1 MSMAE
6 DRYVLQ
12 QPAAQS
18 NTLYRKYRPQSFAP
32 GELVGQEA
40 IAQTLRNAI
49 AHGRVAHAYLF
60 CGPRGTGKTSTAR
73 LLAKAVN
80 CLHSDPWQRPC
91 NACEACQLINT
102 GATVDL
108 IEIDAASNRGVDD
121 IRDLREKV
129 KYAPAQLRVKFY
141 IIDEAHQLT
150 RDACN
155 AFLKTLE
162 EPPPHVVFVL
172 ATTEPDKLLD
182 TVASR
187 CQRFDFRR
195 IPLEAMCA
203 RLRTVCEREGI
214 IADEQALELIARHA
228 SGSLRDALVLL
239 ERVRL
244 FADTPDGTATL
255 TAEHVRAALGLSRD
269 ERLAALVDAL
279 IARDAGAALRLINAV
294 AEDGSDIQQFTRQL
308 LDYLRLLLHTRAGGV
323 ELFAD
328 ERARNQAA
336 QLDLA
341 GWTALLRVFSGLDL
355 SFPRSGV
362 EPLIVLELAAVEATL
377 RLNGVTALPG
387 VPAPS
392 AAHRSSL
399 PHEEAP
405 PPPAPNRPAAA
416 VPSVRSDR
424 QPVPSARPSSPPARP
439 MTPLPTASSS
449 SDQHPRD
456 EEALIER
463 LVNDWQRIR
472 REVRALS
479 SKAAASLGDI
489 EPVRLLGDE
498 LILVSPH
505 EFHRNMVNRDAKV
518 REAIVRVLERY
529 IGRRVQ
535 IRCLSPEEN
544 RALSH
549 ATPSGASNV
558 EPESPATAT
567 PAADLGDDDLERL
580 RAARSIFNARDLPS

>member
-80 CLHSDPWQRPC
+80 CLHPDPWQRPC
-91 NACEACQLINT
+91 NTCDACQLINT

-214 IADEQALELIARHA
+214 VADEQALELIARHA

-244 FADTPDGTATL
+244 FADTPDGPATL

-341 GWTALLRVFSGLDL
+341 GWTTLLRVFSGLDL
-355 SFPRSGV
+355 SFPRSGI

-377 RLNGVTALPG
+377 RLDGVTAMPG

-392 AAHRSSL
+392 AARRSSL
-399 PHEEAP
+399 PHEEV
-405 PPPAPNRPAAA
+405 PPAPSRPAAA

-439 MTPLPTASSS
+439 ATASPTVSSS
-449 SDQHPRD
+449 SSEQHFD
-456 EEALIER
+456 EEELIER
-463 LVNDWQRIR
+463 LVNNWQRIR

-489 EPVRLLGDE
+489 EPARLLGDE

-544 RALSH
+544 RALGH

-558 EPESPATAT
+558 EPEPPATAT